1 MTIAQLA
8 ELFTAY
14 KDQLTVGGIVLFIL
28 SLIVEFIPKIKFYPW
43 SAIFEWI
50 GSKINKS
57 LSQKLK
63 EIDGKV
69 DTLQKDLDKH
79 VAESAE
85 KELKDT
91 RKDILDFC
99 NSCMNGRRHTKEQF
113 EFIIRQCDVYEAYI
127 KNNNIKNGYVDA
139 AIKEI
144 KRLNDKC
151 IQENKYLKEG
161 EDYEIH
167 GRVD

>member
-1 MTIAQLA
+1 MTVAQIV

-14 KDQLTVGGIVLFIL
+14 EDQLTVGGIVLFIL

-43 SAIFEWI
+43 SSILGWF

-57 LSQKLK
+57 LNKRLD
-63 EIDGKV
+63 EIESKV
-69 DTLQKDLDKH
+69 DTLQTDLDNH
-79 VAESAE
+79 VAESVE

-99 NSCMNGRRHTKEQF
+99 NACMNGRRHTKEQF
-113 EFIIRQCDVYEAYI
+113 EFVIRQCDMYEDYI
-127 KNNNIKNGYVDA
+127 KKNHITNGYVDA

-167 GRVD
+167 R